1 MRIFAL
7 TLLLML
13 AQGCDTGVVVHDQTR
28 AAELLVDF
36 LSSLK
41 SAEGIQL
48 AYAWTDDRYK
58 QETTDAEFSRIVA
71 RIRNLNQG
79 AEIRL
84 TGYETVGPVEMLN
97 VYASSNPVEGRLYFR
112 FVLSGSKSS
121 DYYLLNLDVND
132 TKFGQQ
138 GIYREFADA
147 ISVDGV

>member
-7 TLLLML
+7 TVLLML
-13 AQGCDTGVVVHDQTR
+13 AQGCDSGIVVHDQSR

-36 LSSLK
+36 LSSIK

-58 QETTDAEFSRIVA
+58 QETTEAEFTRIVA

-84 TGYETVGPVEMLN
+84 TGYETVGPVEIFN
-97 VYASSNPVEGRLYFR
+97 IYASSSPAEGKLYFR
-112 FVLSGSKSS
+112 FVLSGSKAH
-121 DYYLLNLDVND
+121 DYYLLNLDVHD
-132 TKFGQQ
+132 AKFSQQ
-138 GIYREFADA
+138 GIYRDFADA

>member
-1 MRIFAL
+1 MKIFAL

-13 AQGCDTGVVVHDQTR
+13 AQGCDTGIVVHDQTR

-58 QETTDAEFSRIVA
+58 QGTTDAEFARIVA

-84 TGYETVGPVEMLN
+84 TGYETIGPMEILN
-97 VYASSNPVEGRLYFR
+97 VYASSSPAEGKLYYR

-121 DYYLLNLDVND
+121 DYYLLNLDVKD
-132 TKFGQQ
+132 AKFNPE

>member
-1 MRIFAL
+1 MRVFAL

-13 AQGCDTGVVVHDQTR
+13 AQGCNTGIVVHDQTR

-41 SAEGIQL
+41 TAEGIEL

-58 QETTDAEFSRIVA
+58 QEISAAEFARIVA

-84 TGYETVGPVEMLN
+84 TGYETLGPVEILN
-97 VYASSNPVEGRLYFR
+97 IYANSNAGDGKLYFR

-121 DYYLLNLDVND
+121 DYYLLNLDVSD
-132 TKFGQQ
+132 AKFIQE
-138 GIYREFADA
+138 GIYQVYPKS
-147 ISVDGV
+147 IPVDGV